1 MDTLSKLS
9 PTITNMIRTDH
20 THVMSTFHQYEIDT
34 STQTKQALVNSA
46 CLALEIHTQL
56 EEEIFYPAMR
66 SIGMESMVDDKSYP
80 EHDQIRRL
88 IAQLRAMDAS
98 DRNYDETFM
107 QLMRT
112 VIHHVADEET
122 VLLPEAERR
131 LDSDRLSE
139 LGAQMTKRRLKLMRP
154 RAAELALNTV
164 RGMPATSMLVA
175 AGAVLAG
182 TYFVRRSMAARHAY

>member
-34 STQTKQALVNSA
+34 SPHTKQALVNNA
-46 CLALEIHTQL
+46 CLALEIHAQL

-66 SIGMESMVDDKSYP
+66 TVGMSSILEDKNYP
-80 EHDQIRRL
+80 EHEQIREL
-88 IAQLRAMDAS
+88 IAQLRAMDPS
-98 DRNYDETFM
+98 ERSYDETFM

-122 VLLPEAERR
+122 VMLPEAERL
-131 LDSDRLSE
+131 LDKDRLSE
-139 LGAQMTKRRLKLMRP
+139 LGAQMTKRRLKLIRP
-154 RAAELALNTV
+154 RAAELAINTM

-182 TYFVRRSMAARHAY
+182 TYFVRRSMMGRHA